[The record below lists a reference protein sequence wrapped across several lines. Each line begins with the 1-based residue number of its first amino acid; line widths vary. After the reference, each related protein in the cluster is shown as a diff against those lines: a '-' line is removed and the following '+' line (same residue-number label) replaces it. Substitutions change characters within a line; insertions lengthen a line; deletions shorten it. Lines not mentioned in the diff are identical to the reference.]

1 MYISGAMATLK
12 ALYRKIN
19 FAENIVL
26 MTPILNSINILMV
39 IFQWYQFDKSS
50 LTYPIYLPKY
60 VLTKQPKKRNKKKI
74 LQPRTVVLNILPIS
88 QNLNCQM
95 NRRHE
100 PAPASLVHLAH
111 HFFNFRAYLGSF
123 TSWQK
128 KATIRAELKILRL
141 ELRLEPARLGLINS
155 R

>member
-39 IFQWYQFDKSS
+39 IFQWDQFDKSS

-60 VLTKQPKKRNKKKI
+60 VLTKQPKKKKQEKDSPTQNYCI
-74 LQPRTVVLNILPIS
+74 EHFADFAKLKLP
-88 QNLNCQM
+88 N
-95 NRRHE
+95 E
-100 PAPASLVHLAH
+100 PAPWTGTGFA
-111 HFFNFRAYLGSF
+111 GSF
-123 TSWQK
+123 GSSFFQFSSLYRKLYELTEKGYDPS
-128 KATIRAELKILRL
+128 RAENSSAGAT
-141 ELRLEPARLGLINS
+141 ARAS
-155 R
+155 SARAHQ